1 VNKLEKSKFIQALF
15 IPVIFI
21 LIMWCVKIIELKL
34 GVSFIQYGVFP
45 NKINGL
51 KGILCSPFIHQDYT
65 HLINNTYPILI
76 LGGFLFFSYRKIAIQ
91 IFILLFFISGLFLW
105 FIGRESFHIG
115 ASGIIYA
122 LSSFLFFSGL
132 IRKNSNLSALS
143 LIVVFLYGSMFW
155 GMIPSNTSVSWE
167 GHFSGFLAGILLAII
182 YRKKGPK
189 TKKYQWEI
197 DEELEEKENKVI
209 IN

>member
-1 VNKLEKSKFIQALF
+1 MNKLEKSKFIQALF

>member
-1 VNKLEKSKFIQALF
+1 MNKLEKSKFIQALF

-51 KGILCSPFIHQDYT
+51 KGILCAPFIHQDYT

>member
-1 VNKLEKSKFIQALF
+1 
-15 IPVIFI
+15 
-21 LIMWCVKIIELKL
+21 MWCVKIIELKL

-51 KGILCSPFIHQDYT
+51 KGILCAPFIHQDYT

>member
-1 VNKLEKSKFIQALF
+1 MNKLEKSKFIQALF

-115 ASGIIYA
+115 ASGMIYA

>member
-1 VNKLEKSKFIQALF
+1 MNKLEKSKFIQALF

-132 IRKNSNLSALS
+132 IRKNSNLSAVS

>member
-1 VNKLEKSKFIQALF
+1 MNKLEKSKFIQALY
-15 IPVIFI
+15 IPFIFI

-51 KGILCSPFIHQDYT
+51 KGILYSPFIHQDYT

-115 ASGIIYA
+115 ASGMIYA

-155 GMIPSNTSVSWE
+155 GMIPSNTFVSWE
-167 GHFSGFLAGILLAII
+167 GHFSGFLAGIILAVIF
-182 YRKKGPK
+182 RKKGPK

-197 DEELEEKENKVI
+197 DEELEEKENKFI